1 MASGRKTTKGQTGKR
16 KTTTRTATTR
26 SRSGQRKRADLRN
39 AEETSGNTRK
49 STASSELKNE
59 IILMVAL
66 VVSVLLLLSHFNLG
80 GAVGA
85 VTNSVMFGLFGLVAY
100 LFPVILFFLN
110 PEIKFLR
117 TEKFFL
123 Q

>member
-66 VVSVLLLLSHFNLG
+66 VVSVLLLLSHFHLG
-80 GAVGA
+80 GVVGE
-85 VTNSVMFGLFGLVAY
+85 VTNDIMFGLFGLMAY
-100 LFPVILFFLN
+100 LFPIL
-110 PEIKFLR
+110 
-117 TEKFFL
+117 
-123 Q
+123 